1 MVEAV
6 LALVRPAVELA
17 VVDYGVEDE
26 DDASDG
32 DAYDG
37 DEDDGDD
44 SEDDGGDGLL
54 VGDYGGLPLG
64 TDWPVF
70 QGAPLVLV
78 ARLRCEV
85 LAELLGAQWSLPA
98 DGSLL
103 FFNDDWHRQ
112 GDGACRVLHV
122 PDGAQAIEVPDGAQV
137 IPALPLGAWRRL
149 SVPELAAAELDEWS
163 SKDVLALMD
172 VLEAARSAVPY
183 APHQVLGWLGDGYYP
198 DAAGCRPLLQ
208 LEGEQGTSW
217 GSASGS
223 RSWCPRRTWRPAG
236 SIGSASCTK
245 RPERASNSSVE
256 ECGGEGTGQPLPVV
270 VAGPAAHAGEALED
284 LDRGQRV
291 DLVGGPVDGEAGP
304 Q

>member
-1 MVEAV
+1 MDLGPLRAAISAASPSSAGLVEAV

-26 DDASDG
+26 DDAEVED
-32 DAYDG
+32 DAEDDAE
-37 DEDDGDD
+37 DEDEDEVEEGEEGEEPDD
-44 SEDDGGDGLL
+44 DEGLL
-54 VGDYGGLPLG
+54 VGDYGGLPVG
-64 TDWPVF
+64 ADWPVF

-78 ARLRCEV
+78 ARLHCEV
-85 LAELLGAQWSLPA
+85 LAELLGAQWTLPA

-103 FFNDDWHRQ
+103 FFNDDRHRE

-122 PDGAQAIEVPDGAQV
+122 PDGARPIAVPEGAQV

-149 SVPELAAAELDEWS
+149 SVPELSAAELDEWS
-163 SKDVLALMD
+163 SKDVLAVMD

-217 GSASGS
+217 GECVRIAFVV
-223 RSWCPRRTWRPAG
+223 
-236 SIGSASCTK
+236 
-245 RPERASNSSVE
+245 PE
-256 ECGGEGTGQPLPVV
+256 
-270 VAGPAAHAGEALED
+270 ED
-284 LDRGQRV
+284 LAAGRLDRARV
-291 DLVGGPVDGEAGP
+291 VYEVA
-304 Q
+304 